1 MIQLL
6 GQFPG
11 SPQVNIDFFNYVDRQ
26 TNSTGLVHQPTFYG
40 LTDPPGGI
48 SSDWPKKQKIKTE
61 GIISN

>member
-11 SPQVNIDFFNYVDRQ
+11 SLQVNIDFFNYVDRQ

-40 LTDPPGGI
+40 LTDPLGGI
-48 SSDWPKKQKIKTE
+48 SRKTKTPLGIKFFHCTD
-61 GIISN
+61 